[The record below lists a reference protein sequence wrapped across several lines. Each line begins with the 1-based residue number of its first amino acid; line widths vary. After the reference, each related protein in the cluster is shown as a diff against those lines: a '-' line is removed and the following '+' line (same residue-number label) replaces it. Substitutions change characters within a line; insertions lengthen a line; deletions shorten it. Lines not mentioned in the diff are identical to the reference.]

1 MTDLDAIRAIL
12 APLDI
17 TPLFQVPA
25 GDLLRGLGGREPEV
39 AVSGVHVAALT
50 ASLGAGR
57 RAPVLEL
64 ELLDRGMAV
73 RVRSVSPHRFAEAL
87 FAGHPD
93 RIEEIHAFEALSA
106 EEELADLRA
115 RTAGVLT
122 RAAVRRF
129 HARAAEALELA
140 RRDLR
145 KEARALLA
153 AARWCLS
160 GLRLAREGVVTPLL
174 PDLVEW
180 SGEDWLGELSE
191 GSGRR
196 TLAGNPGRV
205 GFYLSETA
213 HLLDRL
219 DAAIDESI
227 LPEGPAD
234 PGPLNAWAGSLSER
248 WA

>member
-1 MTDLDAIRAIL
+1 MTDLDTIRQIL

-64 ELLDRGMAV
+64 EMLDLGVAV
-73 RVRSVSPHRFAEAL
+73 RLRSVAPHRFAESL

-93 RIEEIHAFEALSA
+93 RIEEIHASVAFSG
-106 EEELADLRA
+106 EEELADLRTRA
-115 RTAGVLT
+115 VGVLT
-122 RAAVRRF
+122 RPAVRRF
-129 HARAAEALELA
+129 HDRAAEALNLA
-140 RRDLR
+140 RSDLR
-145 KEARALLA
+145 KEARALIA

-160 GLRLAREGVVTPLL
+160 GLRLAREGVVTPRLI
-174 PDLVEW
+174 DLVEW
-180 SGEDWLGELSE
+180 SGEGWLAELSE

-213 HLLDRL
+213 NLLDRL
-219 DAAIDESI
+219 DAAVDESV
-227 LPEGPAD
+227 LPEGPTD
-234 PGPLNAWAGSLSER
+234 PEPLNAWAASI
-248 WA
+248 